1 MKITVEQGEKIRKSL
16 AKMKILNRLMDFEY
30 NMEMP
35 DVAKSSLV
43 RNHVAKLKTSIEQ
56 IEINLNH
63 VIRTKESDVLDE
75 FCGELLDSL
84 TILSMMSLESLQSF
98 NNDLKEFL
106 KEQEEVVEE
115 IPDFQGTMDGLN
127 DLTIRKNKDEA

>member
-43 RNHVAKLKTSIEQ
+43 RNHVAKIKTSIQQ

-98 NNDLKEFL
+98 NNVLK
-106 KEQEEVVEE
+106 
-115 IPDFQGTMDGLN
+115 
-127 DLTIRKNKDEA
+127 

>member
-1 MKITVEQGEKIRKSL
+1 MKITIEQGEKIRKSL

-35 DVAKSSLV
+35 DIAKSSLV
-43 RNHVAKLKTSIEQ
+43 RNHVAKVRSSIKE
-56 IEINLNH
+56 IETNLNH

-98 NNDLKEFL
+98 NNDLKQFL
-106 KEQEEVVEE
+106 KQMEGGKENE
-115 IPDFQGTMDGLN
+115 D
-127 DLTIRKNKDEA
+127 

>member
-1 MKITVEQGEKIRKSL
+1 MIITKEQGEKIRKSL

-43 RNHVAKLKTSIEQ
+43 RNHVAKMKTSIQQ

-106 KEQEEVVEE
+106 KQQEDE
-115 IPDFQGTMDGLN
+115 I
-127 DLTIRKNKDEA
+127 K

>member
-84 TILSMMSLESLQSF
+84 TILSMMS
-98 NNDLKEFL
+98 
-106 KEQEEVVEE
+106 
-115 IPDFQGTMDGLN
+115 
-127 DLTIRKNKDEA
+127 

>member
-1 MKITVEQGEKIRKSL
+1 MKITVEDGQRIRKSL

-35 DVAKSSLV
+35 DLGKSSLV
-43 RNHVAKLKTSIEQ
+43 RNHVAKLRTSIQQ
-56 IEINLNH
+56 IETNLNH
-63 VIRTKESDVLDE
+63 VIRTSEADVLDE

-84 TILSMMSLESLQSF
+84 TILAMMDLESLKTF

-106 KEQEEVVEE
+106 KEQEGEKE
-115 IPDFQGTMDGLN
+115 N
-127 DLTIRKNKDEA
+127 EA

>member
-1 MKITVEQGEKIRKSL
+1 MKITVEQGERIRKSL

-35 DVAKSSLV
+35 DLGKSSLV
-43 RNHVAKLKTSIEQ
+43 RNHVAKLRTSIKE
-56 IEINLNH
+56 IETNLNH
-63 VIRTKESDVLDE
+63 VIRTNEADVLDE

-84 TILSMMSLESLQSF
+84 TILSLMSLDSLKSF

-106 KEQEEVVEE
+106 KEVEKEQE
-115 IPDFQGTMDGLN
+115 N
-127 DLTIRKNKDEA
+127 EA

>member
-1 MKITVEQGEKIRKSL
+1 LNKQTKQMKITKEEGERIRKSL

-35 DVAKSSLV
+35 DLGKSSLV
-43 RNHVAKLKTSIEQ
+43 RNHVAKLRTSIQQ

-63 VIRTKESDVLDE
+63 VIRTSEAAVLDE

-84 TILSMMSLESLQSF
+84 TVLAMMDFESLKQF

-106 KEQEEVVEE
+106 KEQEGEKE
-115 IPDFQGTMDGLN
+115 N
-127 DLTIRKNKDEA
+127 EA

>member
-1 MKITVEQGEKIRKSL
+1 MIITKEQGEKIRKSL

-43 RNHVAKLKTSIEQ
+43 RNHVAKVRTSIKE
-56 IEINLNH
+56 IETNLNH

-84 TILSMMSLESLQSF
+84 TILSMMSIESLQSF
-98 NNDLKEFL
+98 NKDLKEFI
-106 KEQEEVVEE
+106 KEVEGE
-115 IPDFQGTMDGLN
+115 
-127 DLTIRKNKDEA
+127 KEDEA

>member
-1 MKITVEQGEKIRKSL
+1 MNKQNRKMKITIEEGERIRKSL

-35 DVAKSSLV
+35 DLGKSSLV
-43 RNHVAKLKTSIEQ
+43 RNHVAKLRTSIQQ

-63 VIRTKESDVLDE
+63 VIRTNESDVLDE

-84 TILSMMSLESLQSF
+84 TILSMMSLESLKSF

-106 KEQEEVVEE
+106 KELEGEQE
-115 IPDFQGTMDGLN
+115 N
-127 DLTIRKNKDEA
+127 EA

>member
-106 KEQEEVVEE
+106 KQQEDE
-115 IPDFQGTMDGLN
+115 I
-127 DLTIRKNKDEA
+127 K

>member
-1 MKITVEQGEKIRKSL
+1 MKITVEQGERIRKSL

-35 DVAKSSLV
+35 DLGKSSLV
-43 RNHVAKLKTSIEQ
+43 RNHVAKLRTSIKE
-56 IEINLNH
+56 IETNLNH
-63 VIRTKESDVLDE
+63 VIRTNEADVLDE

-84 TILSMMSLESLQSF
+84 TILSLMSLDSLKSF

-106 KEQEEVVEE
+106 KEVEKE
-115 IPDFQGTMDGLN
+115 KEN
-127 DLTIRKNKDEA
+127 EA

>member
-1 MKITVEQGEKIRKSL
+1 MKITIEQGEKIRKSL

-35 DVAKSSLV
+35 DIAKSSLV
-43 RNHVAKLKTSIEQ
+43 RNHVAKMRTSIKEV
-56 IEINLNH
+56 ETNLNH

-84 TILSMMSLESLQSF
+84 TILSMMSLESLKSF
-98 NNDLKEFL
+98 NTDLKEFL
-106 KEQEEVVEE
+106 KEVEGE
-115 IPDFQGTMDGLN
+115 
-127 DLTIRKNKDEA
+127 KEDEA

>member
-43 RNHVAKLKTSIEQ
+43 RNHVAKIKTSIQQ

-106 KEQEEVVEE
+106 KQQEDE
-115 IPDFQGTMDGLN
+115 I
-127 DLTIRKNKDEA
+127 K

>member
-1 MKITVEQGEKIRKSL
+1 MKITTEEGERIRKSL

-35 DVAKSSLV
+35 DIGRSSLV
-43 RNHVAKLKTSIEQ
+43 RNHVAKMRTSIQQ
-56 IEINLNH
+56 IETNLNH
-63 VIRTKESDVLDE
+63 VIRTNESDVLDE

-106 KEQEEVVEE
+106 KEVEGE
-115 IPDFQGTMDGLN
+115 
-127 DLTIRKNKDEA
+127 KEDEA

>member
-1 MKITVEQGEKIRKSL
+1 
-16 AKMKILNRLMDFEY
+16 MDFEY

-35 DVAKSSLV
+35 DMGKSSLV
-43 RNHVAKLKTSIEQ
+43 RNHVAKLRSSIEQ

-63 VIRTKESDVLDE
+63 VIRTNESDVLDE

-84 TILSMMSLESLQSF
+84 TILSMMSLESLKSF

-106 KEQEEVVEE
+106 KEVEGE
-115 IPDFQGTMDGLN
+115 
-127 DLTIRKNKDEA
+127 KEDEA